1 MAAPPAAALS
11 EGAATGASPAA
22 CASPFAAAQPMRNP
36 VKLPGPS
43 PSTMPERS
51 AGRIPSPASAKSTSR
66 RISVAWRRAPCAWAP
81 VSAWTGP
88 APARRPTA
96 TLAMSVAVS
105 MASQY
110 PLTPTPPIG
119 PRASASPNLPY
130 LSRVRL
136 FAVAQLEV
144 PIERRRPGARA
155 LRPFDEDDRALTH
168 HVVEPEV
175 AGLVGDR
182 EPIAVHVIYRR
193 VGGVVMVHQRV
204 GRTGGERAR
213 AEPAA
218 DRLDER
224 RLPGAEL
231 PRQPDH
237 GRGAQRASQLL
248 TEPVE
253 LVLAA
258 PHGGPGPPGPS

>member
-1 MAAPPAAALS
+1 
-11 EGAATGASPAA
+11 
-22 CASPFAAAQPMRNP
+22 MRNAEC
-36 VKLPGPS
+36 GIEMRGRS
-43 PSTMPERS
+43 PIDTHRYIPHS
-51 AGRIPSPASAKSTSR
+51 AFRTPHSR
-66 RISVAWRRAPCAWAP
+66 
-81 VSAWTGP
+81 TGH
-88 APARRPTA
+88 T
-96 TLAMSVAVS
+96 V
-105 MASQY
+105 
-110 PLTPTPPIG
+110 
-119 PRASASPNLPY
+119 SPNLLQLP
-130 LSRVRL
+130 RVRL
-136 FAVAQLEV
+136 LAVAQPEV
-144 PIERRRPGARA
+144 PIERWRPEARA

-175 AGLVGDR
+175 TGLVGDR

-258 PHGGPGPPGPS
+258 PHGGPGPPGP